1 MREHY
6 CKQKKK
12 WRIIAGKVNKLI
24 RVLCRRSLLKAPK
37 IKLNNLHIA
46 SDKKQRLTLFPS
58 WMHMAR
64 AKKPSLHINLL
75 HFSPWQ
81 KTKKRPRA
89 LLPFE
94 VASIPFD
101 IMFSVCF
108 LLFSLAAS
116 RILFFF
122 CLICHQNH
130 RRGGHEQQTKESK
143 ANESFVTTR
152 APRDSNAR
160 HFLNT

>member
-1 MREHY
+1 M
-6 CKQKKK
+6 
-12 WRIIAGKVNKLI
+12 
-24 RVLCRRSLLKAPK
+24 LCRRSLLKAPK

-46 SDKKQRLTLFPS
+46 SDKKTEVDFLSVLNAHGQSKETFIT
-58 WMHMAR
+58 HQFV
-64 AKKPSLHINLL
+64 

-108 LLFSLAAS
+108 LLFLSLHPEF
-116 RILFFF
+116 FFF

-130 RRGGHEQQTKESK
+130 RRGGHEQQTKQSK